1 MSLVQKSQAYF
12 WGSRFQRCYRRRGSL
27 SLAAAGGLPCSRA
40 SCRPMASAIR
50 RMRGSS
56 GSPLGDP
63 LSLAGQGP
71 FRSSSFAMPTLPR
84 QGPSDKNSEET
95 HGESRKFRPSTCGV
109 EMLAGGEALLP
120 YLHGEPRRAG
130 DIRSRPR
137 AGEPGARTARAFTGW
152 RRSGPMATSRWGHRS
167 PSQPRPAFP
176 AETPFDA
183 ARIAH
188 DALDTASAAQHFQ
201 LADMGM
207 DVNLGV
213 AADPSY
219 PGAGGFKIRAGV
231 IDAGIIRH
239 VTDIGIPCLPEANV
253 TRSNLSGRAARNRRY
268 RRQSPPI
275 LRPGSVR
282 ATSVGQHA
290 LRRS

>member
-1 MSLVQKSQAYF
+1 LRRRNA
-12 WGSRFQRCYRRRGSL
+12 CRRRGPSAL
-27 SLAAAGGLPCSRA
+27 TPRKTPPGRRHPVRAA
-40 SCRPMASAIR
+40 
-50 RMRGSS
+50 
-56 GSPLGDP
+56 
-63 LSLAGQGP
+63 
-71 FRSSSFAMPTLPR
+71 
-84 QGPSDKNSEET
+84 
-95 HGESRKFRPSTCGV
+95 
-109 EMLAGGEALLP
+109 
-120 YLHGEPRRAG
+120 
-130 DIRSRPR
+130 SRPAGR
-137 AGEPGARTARAFTGW
+137 ANSASLYRMAPVRPHGGRQVGTQVTITA
-152 RRSGPMATSRWGHRS
+152 
-167 PSQPRPAFP
+167 RPAFP

-219 PGAGGFKIRAGV
+219 PGAGGFKIRAGA

-253 TRSNLSGRAARNRRY
+253 TRSNLSGRAARNQRY

>member
-1 MSLVQKSQAYF
+1 M
-12 WGSRFQRCYRRRGSL
+12 
-27 SLAAAGGLPCSRA
+27 AATEGLLCARA

-50 RMRGSS
+50 RMRGSR

-63 LSLAGQGP
+63 LSLAGQDP
-71 FRSSSFAMPTLPR
+71 FRSSSLAMPTLPR
-84 QGPSDKNSEET
+84 QGPSDENSEEP
-95 HGESRKFRPSTCGV
+95 HGESQKFESSTCGV
-109 EMLAGGEALLP
+109 EMLACGEAPLP
-120 YLHGEPRRAG
+120 YRMASPRRAG
-130 DIRSRPR
+130 DIRSGPR
-137 AGEPGARTARAFTGW
+137 AGQPGARTARAFTGW
-152 RRSGPMATSRWGHRS
+152 RRTGPMAESRWGHRS

-219 PGAGGFKIRAGV
+219 PGAGGFKIRARA

-239 VTDIGIPCLPEANV
+239 VTDIGIPCLPKTNV
-253 TRSNLSGRAARNRRY
+253 TRSNLSGRAARNQRY